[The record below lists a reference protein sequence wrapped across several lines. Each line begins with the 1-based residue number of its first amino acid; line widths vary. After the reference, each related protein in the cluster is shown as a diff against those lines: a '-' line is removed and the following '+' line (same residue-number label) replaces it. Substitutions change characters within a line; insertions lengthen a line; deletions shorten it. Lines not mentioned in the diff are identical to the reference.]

1 MSDRIA
7 EVPEAAGDFAP
18 VEPHVTIVDVAR
30 EAEVSIRTVSR
41 VLNGEKYVGE
51 KMRARVQQVIDR
63 MAFVPS
69 AAARALPSARTYA
82 VGLIFQRLS
91 ANYLFDIQLA
101 ALEACRGFGYQL
113 VVEELGPQALAS
125 QAGIRQAVKALRVD
139 VAVLLPPLCDNDFLL
154 DALDECGIRYT
165 RLAPARQQDRSSAMT
180 MDDAAATGEMV
191 HHLVELGHRRLGFV
205 AGHPDHASA
214 QNRLQ
219 AFWDSVDECGLQRSD
234 IVVGQGDYSYD
245 SGVRAAQAM
254 LSGPRRPTAI
264 FASNDLMAA
273 GAIAA
278 AGELGMIT
286 PRDLSV
292 CGFDDSPISRHIW
305 PPLTTVRQ
313 PLTEMARCAVEQL
326 LSSKQR
332 KAIGFDFTLIKRAS
346 TTRPPDL

>member
-113 VVEELGPQALAS
+113 VVEELGP
-125 QAGIRQAVKALRVD
+125 R
-139 VAVLLPPLCDNDFLL
+139 PW
-154 DALDECGIRYT
+154 
-165 RLAPARQQDRSSAMT
+165 
-180 MDDAAATGEMV
+180 
-191 HHLVELGHRRLGFV
+191 
-205 AGHPDHASA
+205 HPKQASA
-214 QNRLQ
+214 KP
-219 AFWDSVDECGLQRSD
+219 SK
-234 IVVGQGDYSYD
+234 
-245 SGVRAAQAM
+245 
-254 LSGPRRPTAI
+254 LSE
-264 FASNDLMAA
+264 SM
-273 GAIAA
+273 
-278 AGELGMIT
+278 
-286 PRDLSV
+286 
-292 CGFDDSPISRHIW
+292 
-305 PPLTTVRQ
+305 
-313 PLTEMARCAVEQL
+313 
-326 LSSKQR
+326 
-332 KAIGFDFTLIKRAS
+332 
-346 TTRPPDL
+346 